1 MPRTSVNS
9 GTCKLYVNEPVRV
22 SNRVTVMAVSDF
34 PLFHT
39 TPLVN
44 QVGGRTLGA
53 ELDSR
58 KRKKGQAGKIVTFT
72 ILFLLMFKDDAKV
85 TPLIAWG
92 MALSN
97 RVNLSPLAARL
108 EAAVLP
114 PRSPP
119 AWAAFGLQPSDLDP
133 SWEGLDWARL
143 GKVSEMTK
151 AWRA

>member
-1 MPRTSVNS
+1 MPRTSVKT
-9 GTCKLYVNEPVRV
+9 GTCKLYVNKPVRV
-22 SNRVTVMAVSDF
+22 SNRVTVMAISDF
-34 PLFHT
+34 PLFQT

-58 KRKKGQAGKIVTFT
+58 KRTKGQAGKIVTFT

-92 MALSN
+92 MARSN
-97 RVNLSPLAARL
+97 RVKLSPLAARL

-119 AWAAFGLQPSDLDP
+119 AWAAFGLQPPDLDP
-133 SWEGLDWARL
+133 AWEGLNWARL

>member
-1 MPRTSVNS
+1 MPRTSVNT

-22 SNRVTVMAVSDF
+22 SNRVTVMAISDF

-39 TPLVN
+39 AALVN

-85 TPLIAWG
+85 TPLITWG
-92 MALSN
+92 NS
-97 RVNLSPLAARL
+97 
-108 EAAVLP
+108 AVQPRQSFAVSGATRGRGSASEVTTCLGSLWP
-114 PRSPP
+114 SASGPRS
-119 AWAAFGLQPSDLDP
+119 S
-133 SWEGLDWARL
+133 L
-143 GKVSEMTK
+143 GGAELGQVGKGE
-151 AWRA
+151 